1 MPIQDF
7 GLLFSQLH
15 DYLIIS
21 WAAPLPADRDQILC
35 RHLILPDVYLQIF
48 PILFLYS
55 NSVLVSGCRRQKR
68 EDSHPAL
75 ADGRCLVSI
84 NEL

>member
-21 WAAPLPADRDQILC
+21 WAAPLLANRDQILC
-35 RHLILPDVYLQIF
+35 RHLTVPDVYLQIF
-48 PILFLYS
+48 PSLFLYS
-55 NSVLVSGCRRQKR
+55 NSVLVSGCRRQEER
-68 EDSHPAL
+68 GFSPCA
-75 ADGRCLVSI
+75 S
-84 NEL
+84 

>member
-1 MPIQDF
+1 MPIQDS

-21 WAAPLPADRDQILC
+21 RAAPLLADRDQILC

-55 NSVLVSGCRRQKR
+55 NSILVSGCRRQEKR
-68 EDSHPAL
+68 GFSPCA
-75 ADGRCLVSI
+75 S
-84 NEL
+84 